1 MIFFQL
7 LKTEIKI
14 IYEKFF
20 WPKSADDMPRTL
32 TIQNIS
38 DIFLELL
45 DHRVCIFQYQSSF
58 FTLPLIFLIH
68 DRDILLTTKPVSCCI
83 FYYFLTPLL
92 ILFNGDFVQIIKYFL
107 RSVLHWRFSRNSVR
121 YKDFTTHNHAN
132 EFVREL
138 LVFFAAIPRNLVHN
152 FLWHTIWKA
161 KVTKVTIVGKGCIK
175 ERKWANP
182 IAPPRQGY
190 FLSPW

>member
-1 MIFFQL
+1 M
-7 LKTEIKI
+7 
-14 IYEKFF
+14 
-20 WPKSADDMPRTL
+20 
-32 TIQNIS
+32 QNIS

-68 DRDILLTTKPVSCCI
+68 DMDILLTTKPVSFWI
-83 FYYFLTPLL
+83 FYYLSTLLL
-92 ILFNGDFVQIIKYFL
+92 ILFNGNFVQIIRYIL
-107 RSVLHWRFSRNSVR
+107 RSILHWRFSKNSVR

-161 KVTKVTIVGKGCIK
+161 KFTIVGKGCMYQ
-175 ERKWANP
+175 RKKM
-182 IAPPRQGY
+182 G
-190 FLSPW
+190 